1 MSFKDDLVIVFRNVS
16 HRQLRSWLTVLGV
29 VIGIAAIVALV
40 SVSRSLESSV
50 EQQFEEFGSDKIN
63 VFASSNGR
71 GPPGLDA
78 SLNVDDLRAVERVKD
93 YELVVGMLTRSAK
106 VEFRN
111 VAKNTFV
118 SGFDADQSVR
128 IFEEFNLEF
137 REGRSFETESNKIVV
152 GPRVAEDLFGKTLF
166 VGNKLEIEGEQFEIV
181 GITESLGNPQDD
193 SNVYMPLEVMRD
205 LFDDRESVSFIFAKV
220 KPGTDIDKVAERTTA
235 ELRKSRSEESFE
247 VVTPEQL
254 LEQLGAVLAILQG
267 VLVGIASIS
276 LIVGSV
282 GIASS
287 MYTSVLERVRDIGIM
302 KAIGATNMEIVTIF
316 LIEAGLIGFVG
327 GVIGI
332 MVGLGIA
339 YLIGFAAAQ
348 AGFSI
353 LKISMDFQ
361 LIAFAL
367 AFATIVGAVS
377 GYFPARHAAKLK
389 PVDALRK

>member
-63 VFASSNGR
+63 VFASSNGG

-106 VEFRN
+106 IEFRN

-118 SGFDADQSVR
+118 SGFDADQSAR

-137 REGRSFETESNKIVV
+137 REGRSFEAKSNRIVV

-166 VGNKLEIEGEQFEIV
+166 VGNKLEIEGAQFEIV

-302 KAIGATNMEIVTIF
+302 KAIGATNVEIVTIF
-316 LIEAGLIGFVG
+316 LIEASLIGFVG

-377 GYFPARHAAKLK
+377 GYFPARSAANLK